1 MEFDLLPTVSLRPR
15 SFNALVAP
23 NEMFAKAL
31 NRNLNL
37 QRFKVLYVCGN
48 YSSILSRLDRR
59 FQDLE
64 IRRAFTVFQLMA
76 ILEETRSLLYDDA

>member
-1 MEFDLLPTVSLRPR
+1 M

-37 QRFKVLYVCGN
+37 QRFKVLYICGN
-48 YSSILSRLDRR
+48 YSSNPQQAGRR
-59 FQDLE
+59 FQDLD
-64 IRRAFTVFQLMA
+64 IRRAFTVFQLM
-76 ILEETRSLLYDDA
+76 TS